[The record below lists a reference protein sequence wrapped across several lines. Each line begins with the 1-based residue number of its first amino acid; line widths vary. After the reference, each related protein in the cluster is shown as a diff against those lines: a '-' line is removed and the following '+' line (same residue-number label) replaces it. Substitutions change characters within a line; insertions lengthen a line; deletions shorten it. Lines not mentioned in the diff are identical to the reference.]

1 MNQNG
6 PQEIVTSP
14 AMAIRLRGVS
24 RKFEGKRAAVVAL
37 NGLDLDIAK
46 GEMVSIVGPSGSGKS
61 TMLNLIGGLDRPSSG
76 EIEIDGETLSRLND
90 DQLTYVRRDKIGF
103 IFQFFN
109 LLPTL
114 SCLENVALP
123 LHLRGW
129 PRKKVDARAR
139 ELLDLVKL
147 SSRLEH
153 LPDEISGGE
162 RQRVAIAR
170 ALSVYPPILLADEPT
185 GNLDTAT
192 GEVILELMRDLHDRL
207 GSTVLIV
214 THDTTVA
221 ESCERTIRIR
231 DGHIA
236 SDVRR
241 ELARR

>member
-109 LLPTL
+109 FFFCFRQKFFFLT
-114 SCLENVALP
+114 
-123 LHLRGW
+123 
-129 PRKKVDARAR
+129 R
-139 ELLDLVKL
+139 EIKM
-147 SSRLEH
+147 S
-153 LPDEISGGE
+153 
-162 RQRVAIAR
+162 
-170 ALSVYPPILLADEPT
+170 
-185 GNLDTAT
+185 
-192 GEVILELMRDLHDRL
+192 
-207 GSTVLIV
+207 
-214 THDTTVA
+214 
-221 ESCERTIRIR
+221 
-231 DGHIA
+231 
-236 SDVRR
+236 
-241 ELARR
+241 